1 MLGSRS
7 AVQWRMRPMLTR
19 LDPANLPLV
28 NDRLSQ
34 MRRRREDIQKSLRA
48 TKAKAADL
56 DEAALRQWAKAR
68 IDGLADA
75 MAGRRSEKVR
85 QVIASFVE
93 EIVIDPATKTGV
105 LRLAPGVGGLGGRA
119 GGDGAPVADDASPR
133 PGQKQR
139 DRPLSGRSR
148 VVEVVL
154 SRPRSHRGKAARRR
168 TSRFSRWT

>member
-148 VVEVVL
+148 VVEVAGTGL
-154 SRPRSHRGKAARRR
+154 EPA
-168 TSRFSRWT
+168 TSGL